1 MQLKPIF
8 PTTLSVLLVALAAL
22 TTPASA
28 QEVSSV
34 RSRFCPVYVRIINS
48 SNPNSPTPIDLYVN
62 GRKVAAAVPFRE
74 ASGYVPVNAGK
85 LDIRITQAGTSTDL
99 GSRLFNAAPNSAFT
113 IAVTGATAGPVGQS
127 LYNTSP
133 FVIPEDLSVPNPGK
147 FRGRWYRFSET
158 SAVIDFRATLAESGV
173 AQATLPDAMRITV
186 LAPKTAINYPE
197 LNAGVYN
204 FNPIGVGSVD
214 PLVNTAFDPPVTVE
228 IPNAT
233 VAAGTIFDVIATG
246 NALGVA
252 PNSLL
257 LTTATTRVLPP
268 SASGCT
274 KLSP

>member
-1 MQLKPIF
+1 MQLKPIL
-8 PTTLSVLLVALAAL
+8 PITLSGLLVALA
-22 TTPASA
+22 TSFTPASA
-28 QEVSSV
+28 QEVSSLK
-34 RSRFCPVYVRIINS
+34 SRFCPVYLRIING

-62 GRKVAAAVPFRE
+62 GRKVAASIPFRE
-74 ASGYVPVNAGK
+74 ASGYVPVNAGR
-85 LDIRITQAGTSTDL
+85 LYVRITQAGSSTDL

-113 IAVTGATAGPVGQS
+113 IAVTGSVAGPVGQS

-133 FVIPEDLSVPNPGK
+133 FVIPEDLSLPNPGK

-173 AQATLPDAMRITV
+173 AQASQPDAMRITV
-186 LAPKTAINYPE
+186 LTPKTAINYPE

-204 FNPIGVGSVD
+204 FNPVGVGSVE
-214 PLVNTAFDPPVTVE
+214 PLVNTAFDPPVTIEV
-228 IPNAT
+228 PNTT
-233 VAAGTIFDVIATG
+233 VSAGTIFDVIATG

-268 SASGCT
+268 STSGCT

>member
-1 MQLKPIF
+1 MQLKPIL
-8 PTTLSVLLVALAAL
+8 PITLSVLMLALGASVA
-22 TTPASA
+22 PASA

-34 RSRFCPVYVRIINS
+34 RSRFCPVYVRIING
-48 SNPNSPTPIDLYVN
+48 SNPNSPTPVDLYVN
-62 GRKVAAAVPFRE
+62 GRKVAASIPFRE
-74 ASGYVPVNAGK
+74 ASGYVPVKAGR
-85 LDIRITQAGTSTDL
+85 LDVRITQAGTSTDL

-113 IAVTGATAGPVGQS
+113 IAITGSVAGPVGQS

-133 FVIPEDLSVPNPGK
+133 FVIPEDLSLPNPGK

-158 SAVIDFRATLAESGV
+158 SAVIDFRATIASSGV
-173 AQATLPDAMRITV
+173 AQADLPDAMRITV
-186 LAPKTAINYPE
+186 LTPKTAINYPE
-197 LNAGVYN
+197 LNAGIYN
-204 FNPIGVGSVD
+204 FNPVGVGAVD
-214 PLVNTAFDPPVTVE
+214 PLVNTAFDPPITVE
-228 IPNAT
+228 VPNAT
-233 VAAGTIFDVIATG
+233 VSAGTIFDVIATG

>member
-1 MQLKPIF
+1 MQLKPIL
-8 PTTLSVLLVALAAL
+8 PITLSGLLVALA
-22 TTPASA
+22 TSFTPASA
-28 QEVSSV
+28 QEVSSLK
-34 RSRFCPVYVRIINS
+34 SRFCPVYLRIING

-62 GRKVAAAVPFRE
+62 GRKVAASIPFRE
-74 ASGYVPVNAGK
+74 ASGYVPVNAGR
-85 LDIRITQAGTSTDL
+85 LYVRITQAGSSTDL

-113 IAVTGATAGPVGQS
+113 IAVTGSVAGPVGQS

-133 FVIPEDLSVPNPGK
+133 FVIPEDLSLPNPGK

-173 AQATLPDAMRITV
+173 AQASQPDAMRITV
-186 LAPKTAINYPE
+186 LTPKTAINYPE

-204 FNPIGVGSVD
+204 FNPVGVGSVE
-214 PLVNTAFDPPVTVE
+214 PLVNTAFDPPVTIEV
-228 IPNAT
+228 PNTT
-233 VAAGTIFDVIATG
+233 VSAGTIFDVIATG

-257 LTTATTRVLPP
+257 LTTATTRVLLP
-268 SASGCT
+268 STSGCT